1 MRRKGLIGIAVLL
14 SGFAAVT
21 GCGNRNIS
29 VLNPAGP
36 VGDSQMDLIRLSL
49 VIMTLVV
56 TVVSILYIYAIVRYR
71 ERPGQKKEIPEQV
84 EGSKKLELLWTILPI
99 LLLVILG
106 IPTVSTTFQLN
117 KKPEP
122 AESIRVNVTGY
133 QYWWGFEYP
142 DYGFETANEVHIPA
156 GKKVEFIMKSH
167 DVIHA
172 FWVPS
177 LGGKQD
183 LSPGR
188 INRLVLQADK
198 PGIYEGR
205 CTELC
210 GAGHALMNFRV
221 IAQQPGD
228 FETWVNRMK
237 KPDSQPD
244 NAMAAEGKKLF
255 AQNCMGCHA
264 IQGAGYKVLGQTG
277 PELTGLSYRTRLAG
291 VIDNTKED
299 LFRWITDPQR
309 IKPGNHMPAFDHLSE
324 KQRKALTEYLS
335 GLK

>member
-1 MRRKGLIGIAVLL
+1 MKRKGLIRAAVLL
-14 SGFAAVT
+14 SGVSAVT

-29 VLNPAGP
+29 VLKPAGP

-56 TVVSILYIYAIVRYR
+56 IVVSVLYIYAVVRFR

-84 EGSKKLELLWTILPI
+84 EGSKKLELLWTIIPI

-122 AESIRVNVTGY
+122 AESMRVNVTGY
-133 QYWWGFEYP
+133 QYWWAFEYP

-156 GKKVEFIMKSH
+156 GKKVEFIMTSH

-221 IAQQPGD
+221 IVQQPED
-228 FETWVNRMK
+228 FEAWVNRLK

-244 NAMAAEGKKLF
+244 NDTAAEGKKLF

-291 VIDNTKED
+291 VVNNTKED
-299 LFRWITDPQR
+299 LSRWITNPQR
-309 IKPGNHMPAFDHLSE
+309 IKPGNHMPAFDHLTE